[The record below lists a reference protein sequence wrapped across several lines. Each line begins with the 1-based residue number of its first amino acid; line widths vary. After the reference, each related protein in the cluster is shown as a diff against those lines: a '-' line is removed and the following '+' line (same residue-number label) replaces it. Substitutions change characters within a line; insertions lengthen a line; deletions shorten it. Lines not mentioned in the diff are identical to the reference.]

1 MDRVDDEAYWDALEA
16 LLATASAEEPA
27 SAPTGSKRSPWRPDF
42 DEAE

>member
-16 LLATASAEEPA
+16 LLAAASAEEPA
-27 SAPTGSKRSPWRPDF
+27 SAPTASKRPPWRADY